1 MQISL
6 KWINELINIEKIQLD
21 QLIEKLTLGGFEVE
35 EILEVEINN
44 KNNK

>member
-21 QLIEKLTLGGFEVE
+21 ELIEKLKHYKENFVRAPKM
-35 EILEVEINN
+35 I
-44 KNNK
+44 